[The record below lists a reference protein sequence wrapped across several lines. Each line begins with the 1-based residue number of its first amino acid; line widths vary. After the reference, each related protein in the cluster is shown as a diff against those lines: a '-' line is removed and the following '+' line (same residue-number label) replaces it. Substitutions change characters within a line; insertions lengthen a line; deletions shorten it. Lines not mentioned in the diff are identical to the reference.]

1 MNNSFKSIVGSSIET
16 LNIFVYLIMALG
28 VVSFLYGVVTYI
40 SRAGN
45 EGKRKEG
52 IQFITY
58 GIIGLFVMVG
68 VWALV
73 AVLSGTIGE
82 PVGIPQFR

>member
-1 MNNSFKSIVGSSIET
+1 MNTFKTVVDASINT
-16 LNIFVYLIMALG
+16 LNGVIYLIIALG
-28 VVSFLYGVVTYI
+28 VVSFLYGVVLYI
-40 SRAGN
+40 SRAGD

-52 IQFITY
+52 VQFMTY

-73 AVLSGTIGE
+73 GLLAGTIGDS
-82 PVGIPQFR
+82 VGIPQFS